1 MEAKRRDRHVPRHT
15 RYVPREPWRL
25 FSDLRS
31 RPAPPPDAATITR
44 DIRRNEV
51 SWARAELARNR
62 KGSVGR

>member
-31 RPAPPPDAATITR
+31 RPVPLPDAATITR
-44 DIRRNEV
+44 GIRRGEV
-51 SWARAELARNR
+51 RWVRAELARSR
-62 KGSVGR
+62 KGPVGR

>member
-31 RPAPPPDAATITR
+31 RPALPDAATITR
-44 DIRRNEV
+44 GIRRSEV
-51 SWARAELARNR
+51 GWVRAELARNH
-62 KGSVGR
+62 KNAVGR